1 VKLSIAFDAAGLE
14 IALFQRKL
22 AGWRVTREARL
33 TWKESRDSETFSEKV
48 QAVLRPIL
56 LAWGV
61 PPQTTVLLVPPT
73 DVGGIVS
80 ATHPGKLE
88 DGPAACEKALASRL
102 PFAIRELTY
111 AWKQAPAKDGKG
123 THLAIYWLP
132 KNWVADVRAV
142 LGRLG
147 LRVDEIYSRAFLY
160 STTAHAN
167 PLDWVLL
174 EQHDALL
181 NGYLFRADGLP
192 VASFTL
198 DNARADTHTV
208 SQRLAMAIHDFPD
221 TASVYAS
228 GLPAP
233 LHVVCLRKW
242 PDQTVK
248 PLQMQHIAERA
259 FVRWHAGDEGIW
271 ITPEPQLITAK
282 LTPWLIGAAVITLAV
297 VIGFSWH
304 ERALGKEVTQLEASS
319 ERLRPGYRI
328 ASSKQR
334 ELFALQDTLGRIE
347 RFEKSPSPLSSYAL
361 ITEQL
366 PEKSWLLH
374 YDYQPKQ
381 ISIEGYGSTSDAVV
395 KAFDKTP
402 LAASTS
408 KPSVALDEKLQP
420 FAVVLHDRPST
431 KPLAKKQ
438 NAQPAEQP
446 KPGAQAG
453 T

>member
-1 VKLSIAFDAAGLE
+1 MKLSIAFDAAGME

-22 AGWRVTREARL
+22 GSWRITQEARL
-33 TWKESRDSETFSEKV
+33 TWKESRESETFSEKV
-48 QAVLRPIL
+48 QAVLRPIM

-80 ATHPGKLE
+80 ATLQGKLD

-102 PFAIRELTY
+102 PYSIRELTY
-111 AWKQAPAKDGKG
+111 AWKQAPSKDGKS

-132 KNWVADVRAV
+132 RNWLADVRAV

-160 STTAHAN
+160 STTSHASQ
-167 PLDWVLL
+167 LDWVLL
-174 EQHDALL
+174 EQQENLL

-198 DNARADTHTV
+198 DSGVGDANALG
-208 SQRLAMAIHDFPD
+208 QRLAMAIHDFPAS
-221 TASVYAS
+221 ASVYAS
-228 GLPAP
+228 GISAG
-233 LHVVCLRKW
+233 LHVVCARKW

-271 ITPEPQLITAK
+271 ITPEPQLVTAK
-282 LTPWLIGAAVITLAV
+282 LTPWLISAAVITLAV

-304 ERALGKEVTQLEASS
+304 ERSLGKEVAQLEASS
-319 ERLRPGYRI
+319 ERLRPGFRI
-328 ASSKQR
+328 ASAKQR
-334 ELFALQDTLGRIE
+334 ELFALQDTMARIE
-347 RFEKSPSPLSSYAL
+347 RFDKLPSPLTSYAL
-361 ITEQL
+361 VTEQL
-366 PEKSWLLH
+366 PEKSWLVH
-374 YDYQPKQ
+374 YDYQPGQ
-381 ISIEGYGSTSDAVV
+381 ITLEGYGSSSDTVA
-395 KAFDKTP
+395 KAFDGTP
-402 LAASTS
+402 LTASPS
-408 KPSVALDEKLQP
+408 KPAVALDEKLQP

-438 NAQPAEQP
+438 NAKPAEQP
-446 KPGAQAG
+446 KPGEKTG